1 MRAWLRSRRLPSEPA
16 TLGQLWAGNIYGTN
30 TGKVFLEITGPS
42 ENLVGK
48 LRLADDQFGLAVLEV
63 SGSFSDGI
71 LKLGGHVIEAPEG
84 VTFGE
89 VSATAKLQQNGNLS
103 GEWKSTVGTGGAF
116 QLFPHV
122 GTRDSALQPTGPEQL
137 YTTARDLGVL
147 RLYKNDI
154 VSLITS
160 LKSKFPTSKVVV
172 SHTQR
177 GADLAQYS
185 DEFEARLGSVDR
197 LHWIKLNVNAADSPN
212 SSRVVTIDLGPKF
225 NRVVT
230 QGTDESWVLGEAEAI
245 TSFLKQRE
253 QRLSTRI
260 GKYGVNINVLIA
272 LAALVLLPELPLLQ
286 RAGFTALVIIF
297 LWIAGNA
304 QRAWIPNFVAE
315 LNEPT
320 PSPLAKAW
328 PSILSWI
335 ISATA
340 ALAAALVYR
349 LLVTGP

>member
-1 MRAWLRSRRLPSEPA
+1 LSPPS
-16 TLGQLWAGNIYGTN
+16 TQLGELWAGSIYGTN
-30 TGKVFLEITGPS
+30 TGKVFLELSGPNDNLTGT
-42 ENLVGK
+42 
-48 LRLADDQFGLAVLEV
+48 LRLADDQFGLAVLEI

-71 LKLGGHVIEAPEG
+71 LKLGGHVTEAPEG

-89 VSATAKLQQNGNLS
+89 VEATAKLQQNGTLS
-103 GEWKSTVGTGGAF
+103 GEWKSTLGTGGAF

-122 GTRDSALQPTGPEQL
+122 GSRDSALQLTGPEQV

-154 VSLITS
+154 LGLIAS

-177 GADLAQYS
+177 GADLAQYA
-185 DEFEARLGSVDR
+185 DEFEASLGSVDR
-197 LHWIKLNVNAADSPN
+197 LHWIKLNVSATDSPN
-212 SSRVVTIDLGPKF
+212 TPRIVTVDLGPKF

-230 QGTDESWVLGEAEAI
+230 QGADESWVLGEAEAI
-245 TSFLKQRE
+245 SSSLKQRE

-260 GKYGVNINVLIA
+260 GRYGVNLNLLIA
-272 LAALVLLPELPLLQ
+272 VAALVLLPELPLLQ

-297 LWIAGNA
+297 LLLAASA

-315 LNEPT
+315 LKEPT
-320 PSPLAKAW
+320 PSPLARAW

-335 ISATA
+335 ISMTA
-340 ALAAALVYR
+340 GVAAAVAYGFLNG
-349 LLVTGP
+349 TP